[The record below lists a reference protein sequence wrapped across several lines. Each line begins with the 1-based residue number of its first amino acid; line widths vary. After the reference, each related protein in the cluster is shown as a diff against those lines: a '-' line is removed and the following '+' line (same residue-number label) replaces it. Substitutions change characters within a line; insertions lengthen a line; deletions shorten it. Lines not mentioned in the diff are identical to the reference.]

1 MDILTHTLSGIAVGT
16 VAASFSNN
24 SFKKKLLIVVF
35 AAFAGALPDVDAI
48 SLWSHFDGILGKLFH
63 LSHSGR
69 DIYSAKFW
77 YSHHAFMH
85 SFMAAIL
92 FGGIVVILKYL
103 WTSQGRN
110 LRLKSLV
117 DAFRKDIVLFVA
129 FVSAYTLHL
138 LEDMVTPAAS
148 WGGVNFFFPMA
159 SYTGGTGDIW
169 WWNNYDVFLIVV
181 GVILFNIVVLVSQ
194 RFVRFSAYK
203 FTLTLFTLGF
213 ALALFQIHSRDIDYA
228 YSGHCNNYQEL
239 EAYSK
244 AQQKEILG
252 DKTFRFMVWF
262 DGKLKVYF

>member
-1 MDILTHTLSGIAVGT
+1 MDILTHTLSGVAIGT
-16 VAASFSNN
+16 VAVAFSDK
-24 SFKKKLLIVVF
+24 SLKESLLIMVL

-48 SLWSHFDGILGKLFH
+48 SLWSHFDGTLGKLFH

-85 SFMAAIL
+85 SILAAIL
-92 FGGIVVILKYL
+92 FGGGTVL
-103 WTSQGRN
+103 
-110 LRLKSLV
+110 LKSSLESKFCKRSAGSFS
-117 DAFRKDIVLFVA
+117 DVLWRNRHLLMA
-129 FVSAYTLHL
+129 MIAAYILHL
-138 LEDMVTPAAS
+138 AEDMITPAAS
-148 WGGVNFFFPMA
+148 WGGVNFFFPMKH
-159 SYTGGTGDIW
+159 YTGGTGDIW
-169 WWNNYDVFLIVV
+169 WWNNYDIFLIVV
-181 GVILFNIVVLVSQ
+181 GVILFNIMVLVSQ
-194 RFVRFSAYK
+194 RFVRFSAHK
-203 FTLTLFTLGF
+203 FTLTIFAVGF

-228 YSGHCNNYQEL
+228 YSGQCNNYQEL